1 MQHSILYLY
10 NPKDFVKIRNRSTQ
24 TKPTEQKKKKK
35 KSIEEKQTHNIKFY
49 TQTYKIEEKMYRCR
63 CRFRRSDG
71 LNLEMERMVVGKLM
85 VMANL

>member
-24 TKPTEQKKKKK
+24 TKPTEQKKKK

-71 LNLEMERMVVGKLM
+71 LNLEMERMVV
-85 VMANL
+85 ANL